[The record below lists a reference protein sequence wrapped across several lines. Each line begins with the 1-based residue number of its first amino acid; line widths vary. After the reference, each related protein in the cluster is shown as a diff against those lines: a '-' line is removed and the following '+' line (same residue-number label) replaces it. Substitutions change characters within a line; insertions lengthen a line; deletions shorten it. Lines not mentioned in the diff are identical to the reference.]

1 MAVKRF
7 LRMVNGRL
15 QQIAGVVVSSGSS
28 NAGDLV
34 ALGDNGRLD
43 DSVMPAGV
51 GANTQ
56 PLVASGA
63 IGAGKFV
70 NFFQDSST
78 SPSTLKMRLAD
89 NSNGRVA
96 HGFVLSAV
104 ADAATGIAYPMD
116 AVNSA
121 LSGLSPGVEYYLG
134 TSGGIITPAL
144 DETASAN
151 QGVGKVSQY
160 VGIAKSATELVTND
174 SDAVIL

>member
-1 MAVKRF
+1 MGAKRF
-7 LRMVNGRL
+7 LRMVGGHL
-15 QQIAGVVVSSGSS
+15 QQIAGVVISAGSS

-43 DSVMPAGV
+43 NSVMPVGI

-70 NFFQDSST
+70 NFYQDGSS
-78 SPSTLKMRLAD
+78 LKMRLAD

-96 HGFVLSAV
+96 HGFVLEAV
-104 ADAATGIAYPMD
+104 ADAATGNAYPMD

-121 LSGLSPGVEYYLG
+121 LTGLTAGVEYFLG
-134 TSGGIITPAL
+134 TAGGVITPAL
-144 DETASAN
+144 DETLAAN
-151 QGVGKVSQY
+151 QGIGKISQY
-160 VGIAKSATELVTND
+160 LGIAKSATELVTND
-174 SDAVIL
+174 ADAVIL